1 MKYRNRSF
9 LHDLVGH
16 GKLVVDGFLGKYGRP
31 GIEGAD
37 ILTLQFLRAQVLEKQ
52 VQFRERVRDGRS
64 REERRPQV
72 AARALL
78 YGTQREKH
86 VERPLRPLGISEARH
101 PVMPGRESQ
110 VLEFVA
116 LVHVEV
122 SIPMRR
128 KSTASSLRVSS
139 ACATFCNLASRLA
152 LRF

>member
-1 MKYRNRSF
+1 MQYLVLLRSVDPYILRRAVICNLGVEHGQFGNLDEISEPFF

-37 ILTLQFLRAQVLEKQ
+37 ILTLQLLRAQVLEKQ
-52 VQFRERVRDGRS
+52 VQFRERVGDGRS

-110 VLEFVA
+110 VLEF
-116 LVHVEV
+116 
-122 SIPMRR
+122 MR
-128 KSTASSLRVSS
+128 
-139 ACATFCNLASRLA
+139 
-152 LRF
+152 